1 MSVELRQVRYF
12 MAVVEHAGFTRAAE
26 ALRISQPTL
35 SQQVRQLERSLGT
48 QLLDRGGRIVRPTDA
63 GRAYLEHARRALRD
77 LAAGERAI
85 HDVRDLSRGH
95 LRLGVTP
102 TFTAYLVG
110 PLVAALRA
118 SHPGITVAVR
128 ELTQDRLEAELLA
141 DDCDLGIAFQG
152 GQLPGIA
159 VEPLFT
165 ESLSLVT
172 GDAEPGSE
180 AADGTVRP
188 WAAKDLGRLQ
198 LALLSQDFATRG
210 RIDDYF
216 AEHQVRPRIALEANS
231 LQTLIDIVQ
240 RTGLTT
246 VLPDPVT
253 HGHPRLTPLPV
264 DPPLPTRTAALLS
277 RADGY
282 RSTAAAAFA
291 RLVREHVEARPFE
304 PPEGH
309 GTAVGPDS
317 RGARGTP

>member
-35 SQQVRQLERSLGT
+35 SQQVRQLERNLGA
-48 QLLDRGGRIVRPTDA
+48 QLLDRGGRTVRPTDA

-85 HDVRDLSRGH
+85 HDVTDLSRGH

-110 PLVAALRA
+110 PLVAALRE
-118 SHPGITVAVR
+118 SRPGITVAVR

-141 DDCDLGIAFQG
+141 DECDLGIAFRGEQA
-152 GQLPGIA
+152 PGIA

-165 ESLSLVT
+165 ESLSLVV
-172 GDAEPGSE
+172 GDGRETA
-180 AADGTVRP
+180 RP
-188 WAAKDLGRLQ
+188 WPAGDLGRLH
-198 LALLSQDFATRG
+198 LALLSRDFATRG
-210 RIDDYF
+210 RIDAYF
-216 AEHQVRPRIALEANS
+216 AEHGVHPRIALEADS
-231 LQTLIDIVQ
+231 LQTLVDIVR
-240 RTGLTT
+240 RTDLAT

-253 HGHPRLTPLPV
+253 HGHPHLTPLPV

-282 RSTAAAAFA
+282 RSAAAEAFA
-291 RLVREHVEARPFE
+291 RIVREYVADRPLL
-304 PPEGH
+304 PPEH
-309 GTAVGPDS
+309 TYA
-317 RGARGTP
+317 

>member
-35 SQQVRQLERSLGT
+35 SQQVRQLERSLGV
-48 QLLDRGGRIVRPTDA
+48 QLLDRGGRTVRPTDA
-63 GRAYLEHARRALRD
+63 GRAYLDHARRALRD

-110 PLVAALRA
+110 PLIAALRE

-128 ELTQDRLEAELLA
+128 ELTQDLLEAELLA
-141 DDCDLGIAFQG
+141 DACDLGIAFQG
-152 GQLPGIA
+152 GELPGIA

-165 ESLSLVT
+165 ENLSLVV
-172 GDAEPGSE
+172 GDGAADAAR
-180 AADGTVRP
+180 AADGP
-188 WAAKDLGRLQ
+188 WTAAELDRLH

-210 RIDDYF
+210 RIDAYF
-216 AEHQVRPRIALEANS
+216 AEHRVRPLIAVEANS

-240 RTGLTT
+240 RTGLAT

-264 DPPLPTRTAALLS
+264 TPPLPTRTAALL
-277 RADGY
+277 RREDGY
-282 RSTAAAAFA
+282 RSAAADAFA
-291 RLVREHVEARPFE
+291 GLVRAHVEAGPFR
-304 PPEGH
+304 PPEPETH
-309 GTAVGPDS
+309 VTQD
-317 RGARGTP
+317 TH